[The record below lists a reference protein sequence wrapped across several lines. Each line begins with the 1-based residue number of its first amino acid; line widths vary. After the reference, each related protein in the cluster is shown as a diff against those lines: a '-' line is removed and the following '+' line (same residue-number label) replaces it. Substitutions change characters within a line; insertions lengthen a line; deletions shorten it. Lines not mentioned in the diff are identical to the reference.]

1 MKKFLSR
8 KLIAAVAGT
17 ATIVMVQA
25 GLDEQVAAKVSEL
38 IGVVVSVYIVGQ
50 SAVDLAE
57 TR

>member
-1 MKKFLSR
+1 MCIR
-8 KLIAAVAGT
+8 DR
-17 ATIVMVQA
+17 VQA

-38 IGVVVSVYIVGQ
+38 IAVVVSVYIVGQ

>member
-38 IGVVVSVYIVGQ
+38 IAVVVSVYIVGQ